1 MLPMS
6 PALRILLSVFIGA
19 VVGSLVLVG
28 AVGLLGLLLELE
40 LDALVYL
47 GAALLILA
55 LSIEGGRS

>member
-1 MLPMS
+1 MS